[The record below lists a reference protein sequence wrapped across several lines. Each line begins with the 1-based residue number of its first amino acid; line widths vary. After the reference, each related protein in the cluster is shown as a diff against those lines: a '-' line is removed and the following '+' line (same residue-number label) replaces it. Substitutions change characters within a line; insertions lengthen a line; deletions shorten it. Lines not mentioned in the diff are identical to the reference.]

1 MMNKIMMCQF
11 EISSTAAAC
20 CMRLCRST
28 LSQTQSAKLSCSQ
41 DNAKMSSNRDSTA
54 NLRKINDSF
63 KRCEQS
69 AFLDRWVN
77 NPGSKEAFQI
87 SIVSA
92 VVTVIAFITGLS
104 ISISTHSS
112 ATLGYSLEN
121 LIDLISSLVV
131 LWRFY
136 GGDSVSSEE
145 LEKREKRASIGI
157 AILMVI
163 LAICVAV
170 AVEHLGKAMHQAH
183 CTS

>member
-1 MMNKIMMCQF
+1 
-11 EISSTAAAC
+11 
-20 CMRLCRST
+20 
-28 LSQTQSAKLSCSQ
+28 
-41 DNAKMSSNRDSTA
+41 MSSNRDSNT

-145 LEKREKRASIGI
+145 LEKALKERASIGI
-157 AILMVI
+157 ACINRLF
-163 LAICVAV
+163 
-170 AVEHLGKAMHQAH
+170 
-183 CTS
+183 